1 MVQGRS
7 DAVEGER
14 IRYGMVGG
22 GQGAFIGAVHRL
34 AARMDDQYELVA
46 GALSSSP
53 KRAIDSGRELGLDP
67 ARSYRSYE
75 EMAEKESKRPDGIE
89 AVSIVTPNHMHYPV
103 AKAFLKA
110 GINVICDKP
119 MTLTVK
125 EAKDLVALTKKT
137 GLLFAVTHNYT
148 AYPMLRQAREMVQQ
162 GVIGD
167 IRVVQAEYAQDWLT
181 NPIEKQGSKQAAWRT
196 DPKQSGAGGT
206 IGDIGTHAYNAACF
220 VTGLTL
226 DSLCAELSTMV
237 KGRRLDDNDSILLRW
252 KGGAKGMLWAS
263 QIAVGR
269 ENGLMLRVYG
279 SKGGLEWKQEDP
291 NYLWHSAYGEPTRL
305 ITRAGHGSGPAASRL
320 TRVPAGL
327 PEGYLE
333 GFAALYTEI
342 ARALRARRAGRPVD
356 PDVYFPTVEDG
367 LLGMQFIEAAVKSS
381 RKGAVWTKV

>member
-1 MVQGRS
+1 MVEGRS
-7 DAVEGER
+7 DAVEGKR

-34 AARMDDQYELVA
+34 AARMDDHYDLVA
-46 GALSSSP
+46 GALSSNGR
-53 KRAIDSGRELGLDP
+53 RAVESGRELRLDP
-67 ARSYRSYE
+67 ARCYRSYA
-75 EMAEKESKRPDGIE
+75 EMAEKEGRRPDGIE
-89 AVSIVTPNHMHYPV
+89 AVSIVTPNHMHFPV
-103 AKAFLKA
+103 AKAFLEA

-119 MTLTVK
+119 MTLNVK

-148 AYPMLRQAREMVQQ
+148 AYPMLRQAREMVQE
-162 GVIGD
+162 GLLGD

-181 NPIEKQGSKQAAWRT
+181 NPIERDGQKQAEWRT
-196 DPKQSGAGGT
+196 DPRKSGAGGT

-226 DSLCAELSTMV
+226 DSLCADLATMV
-237 KGRRLDDNDSILLRW
+237 KGRRLDDNDNILLRW
-252 KGGAKGMLWAS
+252 KGGARGMLWAS
-263 QIAVGR
+263 QVAVGR

-279 SKGGLEWKQEDP
+279 SKAGLEWRQEDP
-291 NYLWHSAYGEPTRL
+291 NYLWYTAYGERTQL
-305 ITRAGHGSGPAASRL
+305 ITRSGHGSGPAAGRV

-342 ARALRARRAGRPVD
+342 ARALRARREGRPVD

-367 LLGMQFIEAAVKSS
+367 LLGMKFIEAAVQSS
-381 RKGAVWTKV
+381 KKGAVWMKV

>member
-7 DAVEGER
+7 DATAGGK

-34 AARMDDQYELVA
+34 AARMDDQYDLVA
-46 GALSSSP
+46 GALSSDP
-53 KRAIDSGRELGLDP
+53 KRAVASAKELGLDP

-75 EMAEKESKRPDGIE
+75 EMAEKEGKRPDGIE
-89 AVSIVTPNHMHYPV
+89 AVSIVTPNDMHAPV

-119 MTLTVK
+119 MTLNVK

-148 AYPMLRQAREMVQQ
+148 AYPMLRQAREMVQE
-162 GVIGD
+162 GLLGD

-181 NPIEKQGSKQAAWRT
+181 NPIERDGQKQAEWRT
-196 DPKQSGAGGT
+196 DPRKSGAGGT

-220 VTGLTL
+220 VTGLPL
-226 DSLCAELSTMV
+226 DSLCADLATMV
-237 KGRRLDDNDSILLRW
+237 KGRRLDDNDNILLRW
-252 KGGAKGMLWAS
+252 KGGARGMLWAS
-263 QIAVGR
+263 QVAVGR

-279 SKGGLEWKQEDP
+279 SKAGLEWRQEDP
-291 NYLWHSAYGEPTRL
+291 NYLWYTAYGERTQL
-305 ITRAGHGSGPAASRL
+305 ITRSGHGSGPAAGRV

-342 ARALRARRAGRPVD
+342 ARALRARREGRPVD

-367 LLGMQFIEAAVKSS
+367 LLGMKFIEAAVQSS
-381 RKGAVWTKV
+381 KKGAVWMKV

>member
-7 DAVEGER
+7 DATGGGK

-46 GALSSSP
+46 GALSSDP
-53 KRAIDSGRELGLDP
+53 KRAIASAKELGLAPD
-67 ARSYRSYE
+67 RSYATYE
-75 EMAEKESKRPDGIE
+75 EMAKAEAKRPDGVE
-89 AVSIVTPNHMHYPV
+89 AVSIVTPNNSHAPI

-119 MTLTVK
+119 LSVTVK
-125 EAKDLVALTKKT
+125 EAKELVALTKKT
-137 GLLFAVTHNYT
+137 GLIFAVTHNYT
-148 AYPMLRQAREMVQQ
+148 AYPMLRQAREMVASGQL
-162 GVIGD
+162 GD

-181 NPIEKQGSKQAAWRT
+181 NAIEKDGQKQASWRT
-196 DPKQSGAGGT
+196 DPKQSGAGGS

-220 VTGLTL
+220 VTGLKL
-226 DSLCAELSTMV
+226 DSLCADLTTFV
-237 KGRRLDDNDSILLRW
+237 KGRKLDDNDNILLRF

-263 QIAVGR
+263 QVAVGK

-291 NYLWHSAYGEPTRL
+291 NYLWFSAYGEPPRL
-305 ITRAGHGSGPAASRL
+305 ITRGGHGSGKAAGRV
-320 TRVPAGL
+320 TRVPAGH

-342 ARALRARRAGRPVD
+342 ARALRARREGKTTAA
-356 PDVYFPTVEDG
+356 DVYFPTVEDG
-367 LLGMQFIEAAVKSS
+367 LVGMEFVEAAVASS
-381 RKGAVWTKV
+381 KKGAVWVKV

>member
-7 DAVEGER
+7 DAQQGAR

-34 AARMDDQYELVA
+34 AARMDDQYDLVA
-46 GALSSSP
+46 GALSSNARRSV
-53 KRAIDSGRELGLDP
+53 DSGKELRLDP
-67 ARSYRSYE
+67 ARCYRSYE
-75 EMAEKESKRPDGIE
+75 EMAEKEGKRPDGIE
-89 AVSIVTPNHMHYPV
+89 AVSIVTPNHMHAPV
-103 AKAFLKA
+103 ARAFLKA

-119 MTLTVK
+119 MTLDVK

-137 GLLFAVTHNYT
+137 GLLFALTHNYT
-148 AYPMLRQAREMVQQ
+148 AYPMLREARAMVQD
-162 GVIGD
+162 GRLGDLRVI
-167 IRVVQAEYAQDWLT
+167 QAEYAQDWLT
-181 NPIEKQGSKQAAWRT
+181 NPIEKDGQKQAVWRT

-226 DSLCAELSTMV
+226 DSLCADLSTMV
-237 KGRRLDDNDSILLRW
+237 KGRRLDDNDNILLRW

-263 QIAVGR
+263 QVAVGR

-279 SKGGLEWKQEDP
+279 SKGGLEWKQEAP
-291 NYLWHSAYGEPTRL
+291 NDLWFSAYGEPRRL
-305 ITRAGHGSGPAASRL
+305 ITRAGFGSGPASGRL

-333 GFAALYTEI
+333 GFATLYTEI
-342 ARALRARRAGRPVD
+342 ARALRARREGKPVD
-356 PDVYFPTVEDG
+356 PDVHFPTVEDG
-367 LLGMQFIEAAVKSS
+367 LLGMEFIAAAVKSS
-381 RKGAVWTKV
+381 KKGGVWTKL

>member
-1 MVQGRS
+1 
-7 DAVEGER
+7 
-14 IRYGMVGG
+14 
-22 GQGAFIGAVHRL
+22 
-34 AARMDDQYELVA
+34 
-46 GALSSSP
+46 
-53 KRAIDSGRELGLDP
+53 
-67 ARSYRSYE
+67 
-75 EMAEKESKRPDGIE
+75 MAERESKRADGIE
-89 AVSIVTPNHMHYPV
+89 AVSIVTPNNSHAPI

-119 MTLTVK
+119 LSVTVK
-125 EAKDLVALTKKT
+125 EAKELVALTKKT

-148 AYPMLRQAREMVQQ
+148 AYPMLRQAREMVEE
-162 GVIGD
+162 GLLGD

-181 NPIEKQGSKQAAWRT
+181 NPIEKDGQKQAAWRT
-196 DPKQSGAGGT
+196 DPKRSGAGGT

-226 DSLCAELSTMV
+226 DSLCADLATMV

-252 KGGAKGMLWAS
+252 KGGARGILWAS
-263 QIAVGR
+263 QVAVGR
-269 ENGLMLRVYG
+269 ENGLMIRVYG
-279 SKGGLEWKQEDP
+279 AKGGLEWKQEDP
-291 NYLWHSAYGEPTRL
+291 NYLWYTAYGQRTQL
-305 ITRAGHGSGPAASRL
+305 ITRAGFGSGPAAARV

-367 LLGMQFIEAAVKSS
+367 LLGMKFIEAAVASS
-381 RKGAVWTKV
+381 KKGAAWVKV

>member
-1 MVQGRS
+1 MVKGRS
-7 DAVEGER
+7 DAREGGK

-46 GALSSSP
+46 GALSSDAR
-53 KRAIDSGRELGLDP
+53 RALASAKELGLDP
-67 ARSYRSYE
+67 DRSYRSYE
-75 EMAEKESKRPDGIE
+75 EMAAKESKRPDGIE
-89 AVSIVTPNHMHYPV
+89 AVSIVTPNHMHHPV

-125 EAKDLVALTKKT
+125 EAKDLVALTRKT
-137 GLLFAVTHNYT
+137 GLLFALTHNYT
-148 AYPMLRQAREMVQQ
+148 AYPMLRQARAMVRD
-162 GVIGD
+162 GLLGD
-167 IRVVQAEYAQDWLT
+167 LRVVQAEYAQDWLT
-181 NPIEKQGSKQAAWRT
+181 NPIEKDGQKQAAWRT
-196 DPKQSGAGGT
+196 DPKKSGAGGT

-220 VTGLTL
+220 VTGLKL
-226 DSLCAELSTMV
+226 DSLCADLSTMV

-252 KGGAKGMLWAS
+252 KGGARGMLWAS

-279 SKGGLEWKQEDP
+279 SKGGLEWRQEDP
-291 NYLWHSAYGEPTRL
+291 NYLWFSAYGEPKRL
-305 ITRAGHGSGPAASRL
+305 ITRAGFGVGPASGRL

-333 GFAALYTEI
+333 GFASLYTEI
-342 ARALRARRAGRPVD
+342 ARALRARRTGQPVD
-356 PDVYFPTVEDG
+356 PEVHFPTVEDG
-367 LLGMQFIEAAVKSS
+367 LLGMEFIEAAVTSS
-381 RKGAVWTKV
+381 KKGAVWVKV

>member
-7 DAVEGER
+7 DAAEGGR

-46 GALSSSP
+46 GALSSNP
-53 KRAIDSGRELGLDP
+53 KRAVESAKELGLDP

-167 IRVVQAEYAQDWLT
+167 IREVQAEYAQDWLT
-181 NPIEKQGSKQAAWRT
+181 NPIEKEGQKQASWRT
-196 DPKQSGAGGT
+196 DPKKSGAGGS

-226 DSLCAELSTMV
+226 DSLCADLTTFV
-237 KGRRLDDNDSILLRW
+237 KGRKLDDNDNILLRW

-263 QIAVGR
+263 QIAVGK

-291 NYLWHSAYGEPTRL
+291 NYLWYSAYGEPPRL
-305 ITRAGHGSGPAASRL
+305 ITRGGHGSGAAAARV
-320 TRVPAGL
+320 TRVPSGH
-327 PEGYLE
+327 PEGYLD

-342 ARALRARRAGRPVD
+342 ARALRARRDGKPVD

-367 LLGMQFIEAAVKSS
+367 LVGMQFIEAAIASS
-381 RKGAVWTKV
+381 KKGAAWVKV

>member
-7 DAVEGER
+7 DTFEGER

-34 AARMDDQYELVA
+34 AARMDDRYALVA
-46 GALSSSP
+46 GAFSSSP
-53 KRAIDSGRELGLDP
+53 RRAVESGRELGLDP
-67 ARSYRSYE
+67 ARCYRSYA
-75 EMAEKESKRPDGIE
+75 EMAEKERQRADGIE

-103 AKAFLKA
+103 AKAFLNA

-125 EAKDLVALTKKT
+125 EAKDLAALTRKT

-162 GVIGD
+162 GLIGD

-181 NPIEKQGSKQAAWRT
+181 NPIEKEGSKQAAWRT
-196 DPKQSGAGGT
+196 DPKRSGAGGT

-220 VTGLTL
+220 VTGLKL
-226 DSLCAELSTMV
+226 DSLCADLATMV

-279 SKGGLEWKQEDP
+279 HKGGLEWKQEDP
-291 NYLWHSAYGEPTRL
+291 NYLWYSAYGEASRL
-305 ITRAGHGSGPAASRL
+305 ITRAGHGSGPAAGRL

-342 ARALRARRAGRPVD
+342 ARALRARREGRPVD
-356 PDVYFPTVEDG
+356 PEVNFPTVEDG
-367 LLGMQFIEAAVKSS
+367 LVGMQFIEAAVKSS
-381 RKGAVWTKV
+381 KKGAVWVKV

>member
-7 DAVEGER
+7 DAAEGGR

-46 GALSSSP
+46 GALSSNP
-53 KRAIDSGRELGLDP
+53 KRAVESAKELGLDP

-148 AYPMLRQAREMVQQ
+148 AYPMLRQAREMGQQ

-181 NPIEKQGSKQAAWRT
+181 NPIEKEGQKQASWRT
-196 DPKQSGAGGT
+196 DPKKSGAGGS

-226 DSLCAELSTMV
+226 DSLCADLTTFV
-237 KGRRLDDNDSILLRW
+237 KGRKLDDNDNILLRW

-263 QIAVGR
+263 QIAVGK

-291 NYLWHSAYGEPTRL
+291 NYLWYSAYGEPPRL
-305 ITRAGHGSGPAASRL
+305 ITRGGHGSGAAAARV
-320 TRVPAGL
+320 TRVPSGH
-327 PEGYLE
+327 PEGYLD

-342 ARALRARRAGRPVD
+342 ARALRARRDGKPVD

-367 LLGMQFIEAAVKSS
+367 LVGMQFIEAAIASS
-381 RKGAVWTKV
+381 KKGAAWVKV

>member
-7 DAVEGER
+7 DATGGGK

-34 AARMDDQYELVA
+34 AARMDDQYDLVA
-46 GALSSSP
+46 GALSSDA
-53 KRAIDSGRELGLDP
+53 KRALASAKELGLDP
-67 ARSYRSYE
+67 DRSYRSYE
-75 EMAEKESKRPDGIE
+75 EMAEKEGKRPDGIE
-89 AVSIVTPNHMHYPV
+89 AVSIVTPNHMHAPV

-125 EAKDLVALTKKT
+125 EAKELVALTKKT

-148 AYPMLRQAREMVQQ
+148 AYPMLRQARAMVQD
-162 GVIGD
+162 GILGD
-167 IRVVQAEYAQDWLT
+167 IRMVQAEYAQDWLT
-181 NPIEKQGSKQAAWRT
+181 TAIEKDGQKQASWRT
-196 DPKQSGAGGT
+196 DPKKSGAGGS

-220 VTGLTL
+220 VTGLKL
-226 DSLCAELSTMV
+226 DSLCADLTTFVE
-237 KGRRLDDNDSILLRW
+237 GRKLDDNDNILLRW

-263 QIAVGR
+263 QIAVGK

-291 NYLWHSAYGEPTRL
+291 NYLWYSAYGEPPRL
-305 ITRAGHGSGPAASRL
+305 ITRGGHGAGAAAARV
-320 TRVPAGL
+320 TRVPSGH
-327 PEGYLE
+327 PEGYLD
-333 GFAALYTEI
+333 GFATLYTEI
-342 ARALRARRAGRPVD
+342 ARALRARRAGKPVD

-367 LLGMQFIEAAVKSS
+367 LVGMEFIEAAVASS
-381 RKGAVWTKV
+381 KKGAVWVKV